1 MFRKSIKSV
10 LHRFHRF
17 AVDRRGVSAIEFA
30 IIAPLMIT
38 LYLGGVE
45 VTQAVAIN
53 RKTTLV
59 AHTVADL
66 VAQVSKVTDA
76 DMQDVLT
83 ASSTVATPYPA
94 ANLTV
99 TVSSIVIN
107 NAGVATVAWSDT
119 LHGTARTVNS
129 AVTLD
134 ATLAV
139 PNTSLILGEVSYSY
153 TPTFGNIITGTLVLS
168 DKTYLRPRVST
179 TVTRSAT

>member
-1 MFRKSIKSV
+1 MFRTIYSRLS
-10 LHRFHRF
+10 LLRRF
-17 AVDRRGVSAIEFA
+17 VDDNRGVSAIEFA
-30 IIAPLMIT
+30 FIAPLMIT

-45 VTQAVAIN
+45 ISEAVAAS

-76 DMQDVLT
+76 DMQDVLS
-83 ASSTVATPYPA
+83 ASSAVATPFPA

-99 TVSSIVIN
+99 TVSSIVID
-107 NAGVATVAWSDT
+107 NAGVAKVAWSDT

-129 AVTLD
+129 TVVLD
-134 ATLAV
+134 AALAV

-153 TPTFGNIITGTLVLS
+153 TPLIGKIITGTMVLS
-168 DKTYLRPRVST
+168 DKTYLRPRVATS
-179 TVTRSAT
+179 VTRSAT